1 MCKSCIKA
9 ATTSPTS
16 LQFALNSCV
25 GGLTIC
31 NGCQSESEHYY
42 DCSKQDPNPNDSQQQ
57 TVVVDATVPDDRAD
71 LDTPDFIFA
80 DEQVKDAA
88 SSSSSSSS
96 SCSTEHEE
104 LEECVDSR
112 GGGSFD
118 MCKSCIKAAT
128 KSPTTLH
135 FALNSCVG
143 DLSMCNGCG
152 SKSEDYYDCLKQDP
166 NPNGSQPQTV
176 VVDATV
182 PADKADLDDVPT
194 GRSKISAPTR
204 RPSTPDSDI
213 SDSSMPSD
221 FPSLA
226 HSDTP
231 IDIPSTEPSIVP
243 SSSPSAPPSD
253 TPIDI
258 PSTEPSLVPSP
269 SPSLT
274 PKILKNR
281 GPTSTVQNPSTPL
294 FTLPPYIDPSD
305 EFHMYFSN
313 NISLTGEDFADFP
326 NRREEE
332 TGAER
337 EEDDDSSSF
346 PNTERQN
353 LDATATTSES
363 SELQADRNLILQP
376 DFNFTMMPIR
386 FFSFPTAPTFNSSSR
401 DSSSA
406 PLDEEIPE
414 SRNEASNNTEIINDT
429 EALPM
434 LSSKKFG
441 LCEGDCDID
450 EDCADGLF
458 CFMKESGVATVPGC
472 DGFDTSRTDYCILN
486 THKTLANSAEPPI
499 LFAYLKNPPDIA
511 NLPLQLCQGD
521 CDSDADCAN
530 DLICYE
536 KPSTEI
542 LVPGCS
548 GISTTRTDFCIEPKA
563 LIADT
568 SIPSKKPSVS
578 DSAMPT
584 DFENIDPAFA
594 TTTFGPTESTI
605 ILTESPISQPFLQA
619 EANTA
624 DPTFFPTGLKVAPTE
639 SPTSQSS
646 MQTEFPTESAV
657 ALSELPTSQS
667 SSMPSREMTVDP
679 TTVVPTELP
688 SSQSSSVPS
697 SKALDPTFAPT
708 EMLIQLPTRL
718 TQSESKSESESLV
731 SIIVAIYYDPW
742 PEEVSWKIE
751 NDTTGLVAIALAG
764 TYTAQQ
770 QSFNSVMVIPGE
782 KYTFTIEDSGNDGIA
797 GIGML
802 YEIYMRDQPDIILIE
817 GDGVFEES
825 REAEFYVP
833 TIDEYPTSA
842 PSEPTVSPAPTIHTV
857 SVHLIIIFDSWHQ
870 ETSWTITDKDNPS
883 FAYAEAEYDTYRA
896 GESITEEIKL
906 PPDQAYTFAIEDFFN
921 DGIEDGEYLMMTD
934 DGTVLFEGNGSFGSS
949 RSHTFTLPPA
959 E

>member
-1 MCKSCIKA
+1 LSPSCSTEHDELEECIDSSGGGSFGMCKSCIKA
-9 ATTSPTS
+9 ATKSPTAS
-16 LQFALNSCV
+16 QFALNSCV
-25 GGLTIC
+25 DGLSMCI
-31 NGCQSESEHYY
+31 GCQSESEDYY
-42 DCSKQDPNPNDSQQQ
+42 DCLKEDPNPNGSQQQ

-71 LDTPDFIFA
+71 LDDSVA
-80 DEQVKDAA
+80 VKVT
-88 SSSSSSSS
+88 S
-96 SCSTEHEE
+96 
-104 LEECVDSR
+104 
-112 GGGSFD
+112 
-118 MCKSCIKAAT
+118 
-128 KSPTTLH
+128 
-135 FALNSCVG
+135 
-143 DLSMCNGCG
+143 
-152 SKSEDYYDCLKQDP
+152 
-166 NPNGSQPQTV
+166 
-176 VVDATV
+176 
-182 PADKADLDDVPT
+182 DVPT

-221 FPSLA
+221 FPSLV

-231 IDIPSTEPSIVP
+231 IDIPSTEPSIDPYASP
-243 SSSPSAPPSD
+243 SSVPSD
-253 TPIDI
+253 TPIDT
-258 PSTEPSLVPSP
+258 PSTEPSLVPSA

-274 PKILKNR
+274 SKIQKNR
-281 GPTSTVQNPSTPL
+281 GPASAAQKPSRPL
-294 FTLPPYIDPSD
+294 FTLPPHIDPLD
-305 EFHMYFSN
+305 EFHMYFTN
-313 NISLTGEDFADFP
+313 NISLTGEDYADFP

-332 TGAER
+332 TGAEK
-337 EEDDDSSSF
+337 EEYDDNSSF
-346 PNTERQN
+346 PDTERHN
-353 LDATATTSES
+353 LDATATKNEL
-363 SELQADRNLILQP
+363 SELQTDRNLIQQP
-376 DFNFTMMPIR
+376 DLNFTMMPIR
-386 FFSFPTAPTFNSSSR
+386 FFSFPIPPTFNTSSR

-406 PLDEEIPE
+406 PLDEEILE
-414 SRNEASNNTEIINDT
+414 SRNEASNNTEIISDT

-434 LSSKKFG
+434 LSPKKFG

-458 CFMKESGVATVPGC
+458 CFMKEAGVATVPGC

-499 LFAYLKNPPDIA
+499 LFAYLENPPNIT

-521 CDSDADCAN
+521 CDSDADCA
-530 DLICYE
+530 DGLICYE

-548 GISTTRTDFCIEPKA
+548 GISITRTDFCIDPNA

-568 SIPSKKPSVS
+568 SMSSKKPSVS

-584 DFENIDPAFA
+584 DFKDINPTFA
-594 TTTFGPTESTI
+594 PT
-605 ILTESPISQPFLQA
+605 
-619 EANTA
+619 
-624 DPTFFPTGLKVAPTE
+624 TFFPTELKVVPTE

-646 MQTEFPTESAV
+646 MQTEANTADPTFFPTELKVIPTES
-657 ALSELPTSQS
+657 PTSQS
-667 SSMPSREMTVDP
+667 SLQTEESTADP
-679 TTVVPTELP
+679 TFFPAELKVVSTESPTTSQSSMQTEVPTELEVVPAESPTSQSSLQTEANTADPTFFPTELQTEVPTESAVVPTELP
-688 SSQSSSVPS
+688 SSRSSSVPS
-697 SKALDPTFAPT
+697 SNALDPTFAPT
-708 EMLIQLPTRL
+708 EMLTQPPTRL
-718 TQSESKSESESLV
+718 THSESESESESESLV
-731 SIIVAIYYDPW
+731 SITVAIYYDPW

-751 NDTTGLVAIALAG
+751 SETTGLVAIALAG

-802 YEIYMRDQPDIILIE
+802 YEIYMTDQPDFILIE

-825 REAEFYVP
+825 RETEFHVP
-833 TIDEYPTSA
+833 TIEEYPTSA
-842 PSEPTVSPAPTIHTV
+842 PSEPTVSPAPTINTV
-857 SVHLIIIFDSWHQ
+857 SVYLIIIFDSWHQ
-870 ETSWTITDKDNPS
+870 ETSWTITAEDNPS
-883 FAYAEAEYDTYRA
+883 FAYAEVEYDTYRA

-906 PPDQAYTFAIEDFFN
+906 PPDQTYTFVIEDFFN